1 MKYSSWTYG
10 KKDINMEPK
19 FDHVTLSDLE
29 EDGEWSVES
38 SKCVRNEVVYGCCP
52 DMVCED

>member
-52 DMVCED
+52 DMVC